1 VSNSTRSTSYDER
14 YVVPLEASRRGAH
27 RARVNPVMAAL
38 PIIAVTGI
46 VVGAIALVYVVLGS
60 LSDGGTDSAAPT
72 STPAGTP
79 AAGASVTPSGSAAAS
94 EPSEEVTPTSTA
106 VAGTVDKT
114 IQLTVY
120 NGSGT
125 SGLGLRGAE
134 KLRAAGWTVGEPAT
148 WTGAPVKTT
157 TVFYATAA
165 QRASAASVAKTL
177 GRGAPKLSAA
187 KAGVGI
193 TIVIGPDFPGASA
206 TRTRSGSSPAGT
218 EGAATRTPTGGTT
231 PTPRTTTPAA
241 SASATAPT
249 GTPAG

>member
-79 AAGASVTPSGSAAAS
+79 AAAS

-218 EGAATRTPTGGTT
+218 EGAATRTPTSGTT